1 MQARALKWGNSLA
14 VRLPKALAAQLQ
26 VRENDPLELTVREGV
41 LQLRPIKR
49 EWTLDVDDH
58 EKARRSDHS
67 HDRWGQF
74 SGSKQAGGHRPPA
87 CPHSAACLRRFRL
100 AAAASVASLAR

>member
-49 EWTLDVDDH
+49 EWTLDELLEGISAENRHDLALPED
-58 EKARRSDHS
+58 ARGAEA
-67 HDRWGQF
+67 W
-74 SGSKQAGGHRPPA
+74 
-87 CPHSAACLRRFRL
+87 
-100 AAAASVASLAR
+100 